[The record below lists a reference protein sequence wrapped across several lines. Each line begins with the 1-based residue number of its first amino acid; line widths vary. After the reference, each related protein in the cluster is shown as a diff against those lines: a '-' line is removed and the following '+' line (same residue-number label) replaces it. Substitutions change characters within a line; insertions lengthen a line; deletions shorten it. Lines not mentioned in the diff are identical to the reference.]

1 MPTPQ
6 QVESSLILSIGEP
19 LFLKPVIQDKLWGG
33 DGLWRYLRK
42 GEPTQSLAGESW
54 ELSDR
59 PEASSTLAS
68 GRFAGMSLNRLMA
81 AAGPVILGSQWQGIA
96 QKSVSDA
103 GTQAVFPLLYKF
115 IYAREALSV
124 QVHPGEGS
132 AEYRAR
138 YGEAKTECWLVV
150 AAPANAEIIVGV
162 SQSLPR
168 EAMAKAL
175 TSSACREVLRREKV
189 KAGDLLF
196 IPAGTVHA
204 ITEGLLIYELQQNSD
219 TTFRLY
225 DWDRLDAAGK
235 PRELHVQKAAE
246 VMDLRVHDRHKIS
259 ALSMPNPEGSAC
271 RIDARVACDY
281 FALWHCH
288 SFTHPYKL
296 RMPRR
301 MRVATVLKGDF
312 SVEWPG
318 HAAKLGLGETVL
330 LPADLPEVLFAP
342 QGGGCELLV
351 SAIPDLESEIIAP
364 LRQAGHSDAAIA
376 ALGGQES
383 LSSAR

>member
-1 MPTPQ
+1 MSTPQ
-6 QVESSLILSIGEP
+6 QIEASPVDSSPILSIGEP

-42 GEPTQSLAGESW
+42 GEASQSHAGESW

-59 PEASSTLAS
+59 PEASSTIAS

-81 AAGPVILGSQWQGIA
+81 QAGPVILGSQWHSAAEKSTSQTGA
-96 QKSVSDA
+96 QA
-103 GTQAVFPLLYKF
+103 AFPLLYKF

-132 AEYRAR
+132 TEYRAR

-150 AAPANAEIIVGV
+150 AAPENAEIIVGV

-175 TSSACREVLRREKV
+175 ASSACREVLRREKV

-225 DWDRLDAAGK
+225 DWDRLDASGK

-246 VMDLRVHDRHKIS
+246 VMDLRVHDRHKIKP
-259 ALSMPNPEGSAC
+259 LRMPEPAGSAC
-271 RIDARVACDY
+271 HIDARVACAY

-288 SFTHPYKL
+288 TFSRPYKL
-296 RMPRR
+296 SMPGR
-301 MRVATVLKGDF
+301 MRVVTVLQGDF

-318 HAAKLGLGETVL
+318 HAAKLGLGETAL

-342 QGGGCELLV
+342 QSKDCELLV
-351 SAIPDLESEIIAP
+351 SAIPDWDSEIIAP

-376 ALGGQES
+376 ALSGQ
-383 LSSAR
+383 

>member
-1 MPTPQ
+1 MPTSLQ
-6 QVESSLILSIGEP
+6 AESRPIDAIGEP
-19 LFLKPVIQDKLWGG
+19 LFLTPVIQDKLWGG

-42 GEPTQSLAGESW
+42 GEASQTHAGESW

-59 PEASSTLAS
+59 PEASSTIAS
-68 GRFAGMSLNRLMA
+68 GRFEGLSLNHLMA
-81 AAGPVILGSQWQGIA
+81 QAGPVILGSQWQGSTEKSTSNKGA
-96 QKSVSDA
+96 QA
-103 GTQAVFPLLYKF
+103 AFPLLYKF

-132 AEYRAR
+132 AEYRTR

-150 AAPANAEIIVGV
+150 AAPENAEIIVGV

-175 TSSACREVLRREKV
+175 ASSACREVLRREKV

-246 VMDLRVHDRHKIS
+246 VMDLRVHDRHKIM
-259 ALSMPNPEGSAC
+259 ALRMPDPEGSAC
-271 RIDARVACDY
+271 RIDARVACSY

-288 SFTHPYKL
+288 TFTRPYKL

-301 MRVATVLKGDF
+301 MRVATVLRGDF

-318 HAAKLGLGETVL
+318 HAVKLGLGETVL

-342 QGGGCELLV
+342 QGEGCELLV
-351 SAIPDLESEIIAP
+351 SAIPDLENEINAP
-364 LRQAGHSDAAIA
+364 LRQAGHSAAAIA
-376 ALGGQES
+376 ALGGQG
-383 LSSAR
+383 